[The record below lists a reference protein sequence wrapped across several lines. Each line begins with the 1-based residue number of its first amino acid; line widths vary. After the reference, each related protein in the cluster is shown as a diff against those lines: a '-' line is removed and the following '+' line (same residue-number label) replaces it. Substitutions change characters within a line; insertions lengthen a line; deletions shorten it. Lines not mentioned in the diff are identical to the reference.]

1 MRVLVT
7 GGCGLVGAFA
17 VRQLLAAGHEP
28 VVYDL
33 APGSELL
40 ADVQARVPLVHGDLL
55 NLPDLLGAA
64 RDYEVR
70 RILHMASI
78 LTLGADA
85 RPYAATQTNVLGTL
99 NVFEAVRT
107 LGLERAV
114 FCSTGKV
121 RPDGAAYARQ
131 ADLGRYDLERDV
143 YTHTKIAAELLLSD
157 YRQIYGLDLV
167 IARFCGLV
175 YGPGRAASGGIA
187 VALRELT
194 ERPLRGEPTRL
205 DWIPTARQ
213 ALNGL
218 LYARDAADG
227 AVRAT
232 LAVDLADWVF
242 NVQGHSL
249 GTLADVAAALREA
262 IPGARIEVPPAD
274 EPGAL
279 LEPDARAREQLG
291 YVPRHSL
298 RDGLGE
304 YVEFA
309 RTGRLRDWQEAA
321 R

>member
-17 VRQLLAAGHEP
+17 VRQLLAVGHEP

-33 APGSELL
+33 AANFELL
-40 ADVQARVPLVHGDLL
+40 ADVRERVHFVRGDVL
-55 NLPDLLGAA
+55 NLPDLLGAI
-64 RDYEVR
+64 REHGVR
-70 RILHMASI
+70 RVLHMASV
-78 LTLGADA
+78 LTLGAAA
-85 RPYAATQTNVLGTL
+85 RPYTATQTNVLGTL
-99 NVFEAVRT
+99 NVFEAVRA

-131 ADLGRYDLERDV
+131 ADAGRYDLERDV

-175 YGPGRAASGGIA
+175 YGPGSAASGGIA
-187 VALRELT
+187 LGLRALT
-194 ERPLRGEPTRL
+194 EGPLRGEPARL

-232 LAVDLADWVF
+232 LADNPIDWVF
-242 NVQGHSL
+242 NVQGHST
-249 GTLADVAAALREA
+249 GTLADLAVALRA
-262 IPGARIEVPPAD
+262 LIPGAQIDVPEAD
-274 EPGAL
+274 GPGVPI
-279 LEPDARAREQLG
+279 EPDARASQELG
-291 YVPRHSL
+291 YVAQHTL
-298 RDGLGE
+298 LDGLGE

-309 RTGRLRDWQEAA
+309 RAGRLRDWQQPA
-321 R
+321 

>member
-17 VRQLLAAGHEP
+17 VRRLLAGGHEP
-28 VVYDL
+28 VIYDL
-33 APGSELL
+33 APNFELL
-40 ADVQARVPLVHGDLL
+40 ADVRERVPFVRGDVL
-55 NLPDLLGAA
+55 NLPDLLGAVRDHGA
-64 RDYEVR
+64 RRV
-70 RILHMASI
+70 LHMASV
-78 LTLGADA
+78 LTLGAAA
-85 RPYAATQTNVLGTL
+85 RPYTATQTNVLGTL

-121 RPDGAAYARQ
+121 RPDSAVYARQ
-131 ADLGRYDLERDV
+131 ADAGRYELERDV

-175 YGPGRAASGGIA
+175 YGPGSAASGGIA
-187 VALRELT
+187 VGLRELT

-213 ALNGL
+213 ALNSL
-218 LYARDAADG
+218 LYARDAAEG

-232 LAVDLADWVF
+232 LADGLADWVF
-242 NVQGHSL
+242 NVQGHSM
-249 GTLADVAAALREA
+249 GTLADLAAALRRL
-262 IPGARIEVPPAD
+262 IPGAAIDVPPAD
-274 EPGAL
+274 EPGQPIP
-279 LEPDARAREQLG
+279 PDPRAHTQLG
-291 YVPRHSL
+291 YAAAYTL
-298 RDGLGE
+298 LDGLGE

-309 RTGRLRDWQEAA
+309 RTGRLRDWQTSA
-321 R
+321 

>member
-1 MRVLVT
+1 VRVLVT

-17 VRQLLAAGHEP
+17 MRQLLALGHEP
-28 VVYDL
+28 VIYDL
-33 APGSELL
+33 TANFELL
-40 ADVQARVPLVHGDLL
+40 ADVRERVPFVRGDVL
-55 NLPDLLGAA
+55 NLPDLLGAV
-64 RDYEVR
+64 REHEVR
-70 RILHMASI
+70 RVLHMASV
-78 LTLGADA
+78 LTLGAAA
-85 RPYAATQTNVLGTL
+85 RPYGATQTNVLGTL
-99 NVFEAVRT
+99 NVFEAVRV

-131 ADLGRYDLERDV
+131 ADAGRYDLERDV

-175 YGPGRAASGGIA
+175 YGPGSAASGGIA
-187 VALRELT
+187 LGLRTLT
-194 ERPLRGEPTRL
+194 EGPLRGEPTRL

-232 LAVDLADWVF
+232 LADGLTDWVF
-242 NVQGHSL
+242 NVQGHST
-249 GTLADVAAALREA
+249 GTLADLAAALRQL

-274 EPGAL
+274 AAGAPI
-279 LEPDARAREQLG
+279 EPDPRTREQLG
-291 YVPRHSL
+291 YVARHAL
-298 RDGLGE
+298 LDGLGE
-304 YVEFA
+304 YVGFA
-309 RTGRLRDWQEAA
+309 RSGRLRDWQPSE
-321 R
+321 